1 MTTID
6 YYISLNSPWTY
17 LGAQRFRDVVAKYS
31 ATVRVK
37 PARFVQVFEK
47 TGGLPLPKRALERQA
62 YRLVELKRW
71 AEHTGLPLV
80 IQPKNFPSD
89 DTAATRLVIAAE
101 QIGLDALRFS
111 QELGRAVWELEQ
123 SLADI
128 GVIDAAAQRA
138 GVDVGQL
145 RAGAAFDA
153 ALDAVWDKNTAEAIE
168 RGVFGAPSYVF
179 ADGEIMWGQ
188 DRLEFVAKKLARS

>member
-6 YYISLNSPWTY
+6 YYSSLNSPWTY
-17 LGAQRFRDVVAKYS
+17 LGAQRLRDVVAKYG

-37 PARFVQVFEK
+37 PARFGQVFEK
-47 TGGLPLPKRALERQA
+47 TGGLPLPRRSPERQA

-80 IQPKNFPSD
+80 VQPKNFPCD

-101 QIGLDALRFS
+101 QVGLDALRFS

-123 SLADI
+123 SLADKV
-128 GVIDAAAQRA
+128 VIDAAAQRA
-138 GVDVGQL
+138 GVDLIKL
-145 RAGAAFDA
+145 RAGADTDA

-179 ADGEIMWGQ
+179 ADGEIMWG
-188 DRLEFVAKKLARS
+188 

>member
-1 MTTID
+1 MIVD

-17 LGAQRFRDVVAKYS
+17 LGAQRFRDMVAKYKVK
-31 ATVRVK
+31 ANVK
-37 PARFVQVFEK
+37 PTRFMQVFDK
-47 TGGLPLPKRALERQA
+47 TGGLPLPKRAPERQA

-71 AEHTGLPLV
+71 ANHTGVPLI

-101 QIGLDALRFS
+101 QAGLDALRLS
-111 QELGRAVWELEQ
+111 QEFGRAVWVMEQ
-123 SLADI
+123 SLADVVAI
-128 GVIDAAAQRA
+128 AAAATRAGIDLAKLKADAAS
-138 GVDVGQL
+138 
-145 RAGAAFDA
+145 DA
-153 ALDAVWDKNTAEAIE
+153 VLDAVWDNNTAEAIG

-188 DRLEFVAKKLARS
+188 DRLEFVAMKLARG

>member
-37 PARFVQVFEK
+37 PARFMQVFEK
-47 TGGLPLPKRALERQA
+47 TGGLPLPKRAFERQA

-179 ADGEIMWGQ
+179 ADGEIMWG
-188 DRLEFVAKKLARS
+188 